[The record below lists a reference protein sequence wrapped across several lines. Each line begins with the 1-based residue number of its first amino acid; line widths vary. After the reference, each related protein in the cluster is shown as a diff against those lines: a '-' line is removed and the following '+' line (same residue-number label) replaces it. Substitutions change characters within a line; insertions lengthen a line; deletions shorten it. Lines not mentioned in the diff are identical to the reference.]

1 MDEGTP
7 VRKDSIITIDDLI
20 MHYECD
26 KYAAQS
32 IRSVVYIRV
41 AISVWLR
48 FSLKIPA
55 QSV

>member
-1 MDEGTP
+1 
-7 VRKDSIITIDDLI
+7 

-48 FSLKIPA
+48 FPLKIPA
-55 QSV
+55 QSVWYRMLVWGEGKTEQQ